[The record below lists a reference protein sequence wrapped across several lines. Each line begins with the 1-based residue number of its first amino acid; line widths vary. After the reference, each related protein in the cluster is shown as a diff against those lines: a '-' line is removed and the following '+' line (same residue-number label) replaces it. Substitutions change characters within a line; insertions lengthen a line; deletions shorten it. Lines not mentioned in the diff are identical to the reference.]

1 MDEERRFNY
10 LLGKMQKRVEDLER
24 KVYWLEK
31 WKKQYE
37 EKEYQRGNK

>member
-1 MDEERRFNY
+1 MDEEWRFNY
-10 LLGKMQKRVEDLER
+10 LWEKMQKRVEDLER

-31 WKKQYE
+31 GKKQYE